1 MSDDQRKTQKII
13 EAASR
18 AVEKITDPVKRK
30 AAEAKLTKMRK
41 TADRSAAT
49 ARSAARDRDFDR

>member
-1 MSDDQRKTQKII
+1 MSQDQRKTQKII

-30 AAEAKLTKMRK
+30 AAETRLTQMKK
-41 TADRSAAT
+41 TAARSMDA
-49 ARSAARDRDFDR
+49 ARSAEQDRDFER

>member
-18 AVEKITDPVKRK
+18 AVEKITDPVKRQ
-30 AAEAKLTKMRK
+30 AAEAKLTRMKK
-41 TADRSAAT
+41 TA
-49 ARSAARDRDFDR
+49 ARSASTRRSAEQDRDFDR